1 MDAFTWASPCSKPEG
16 FVGGAEMGVICLQT
30 PAFIRCNLLHIT
42 TQRIL
47 RNTSEEPFYTVKH
60 TFDNLVRG
68 ISALHG
74 A

>member
-1 MDAFTWASPCSKPEG
+1 
-16 FVGGAEMGVICLQT
+16 MGVICLQT
-30 PAFIRCNLLHIT
+30 PAFIRCNHLHIT
-42 TQRIL
+42 AQRIFK
-47 RNTSEEPFYTVKH
+47 NTSEEPFYTVKH